1 MLYVWTREI
10 ANTFVLVLIK
20 ILDDEE
26 SYVWTREIA
35 DTCVKYSMSRK
46 AMFGLE
52 IANTCN
58 D

>member
-1 MLYVWTREI
+1 M
-10 ANTFVLVLIK
+10 IK
-20 ILDDEE
+20 ILNVEE
-26 SYVWTREIA
+26 SYMYVLTREIA